1 MSRTIREVAVRLLAT
16 REHSSAE
23 LFRKLVQKR
32 FAQPDV
38 QTLITQLQ
46 QENLLSDLR
55 FSESFIRS
63 RQLRGYGPIRIQAEL
78 RQHGFNDEQ
87 IRLSL
92 DASAQGWL
100 RLAQQVRQKKFGTAI
115 PRDYEEK
122 VRQMRFLEY
131 RGFSHEQIRIIIEL
145 ADEIA

>member
-1 MSRTIREVAVRLLAT
+1 MRLLAT

-23 LFRKLVQKR
+23 LFRKLVQKG
-32 FAQPDV
+32 FTQADV
-38 QTLITQLQ
+38 QTLITKLQ

-63 RQLRGYGPIRIQAEL
+63 RQLRGYGPLRIQAEL

-92 DASAQGWL
+92 DASAQSWL
-100 RLAQQVRQKKFGTAI
+100 RLAQQVRQKKFGVGS
-115 PRDYEEK
+115 PEDYADK

>member
-1 MSRTIREVAVRLLAT
+1 MRLLAT

-23 LFRKLVQKR
+23 LFRKLVQKG
-32 FAQPDV
+32 FTQADV
-38 QTLITQLQ
+38 QTLITKLQ
-46 QENLLSDLR
+46 QESLLSDLR

-63 RQLRGYGPIRIQAEL
+63 RQLRGYGPLRIQAEL

-92 DASAQGWL
+92 DASAQSWL
-100 RLAQQVRQKKFGTAI
+100 RLAQQVRQKKFGVGS
-115 PRDYEEK
+115 PEDYADK

>member
-1 MSRTIREVAVRLLAT
+1 MSRTIREVAMRLLAT

-23 LFRKLVQKR
+23 LFRKLVQKG
-32 FAQPDV
+32 FAQSDV

-46 QENLLSDLR
+46 QENLLSDSR
-55 FSESFIRS
+55 FIESFIRS
-63 RQLRGYGPIRIQAEL
+63 RQQRGVGPIRIQAEL
-78 RQHGFNDEQ
+78 RQHDFTDEE
-87 IRLSL
+87 IRPVL

-100 RLAQQVRQKKFGTAI
+100 RLAQQVRQKKFGTVI

>member
-1 MSRTIREVAVRLLAT
+1 M
-16 REHSSAE
+16 
-23 LFRKLVQKR
+23 
-32 FAQPDV
+32 

>member
-23 LFRKLVQKR
+23 LFRKLVQKG

>member
-1 MSRTIREVAVRLLAT
+1 MRLLAT

-23 LFRKLVQKR
+23 LFRKLVQKG
-32 FAQPDV
+32 FTQADV
-38 QTLITQLQ
+38 QTLITKLQ

-92 DASAQGWL
+92 VASAQSWL
-100 RLAQQVRQKKFGTAI
+100 RLAQQVRQKKFGVGS
-115 PRDYEEK
+115 PEDYADK

>member
-23 LFRKLVQKR
+23 LFRKLVQKG

-38 QTLITQLQ
+38 QTLITKLQ

-92 DASAQGWL
+92 DASAQSWL
-100 RLAQQVRQKKFGTAI
+100 RLAQQVRQKKFGVGS
-115 PRDYEEK
+115 PEDYSDK